1 MDLEFPMSII
11 ENIKVVTLEALVT
24 EKIIDEKVAEE
35 WCENHTIILRKKS
48 IFKTISNKWRK
59 SKSTVGN
66 RSFMIVVKKVFQE
79 EREI

>member
-1 MDLEFPMSII
+1 MNLEFPMSII

-59 SKSTVGN
+59 SKSTEGN